1 MKAPKV
7 ISPFGAEEEAEIE
20 PRSFSPARESYRHKR
35 TAHTGRSDPWAHLPA
50 TYEFDNLEMKAPAR
64 RIRADSRDDE
74 GTPQRPTIRGIY
86 SSNFEAMTMAS
97 EELSDLNEQLL
108 KDLDKTAENEKLRK
122 QIFKI
127 NRVSNLLFVA
137 FG

>member
-7 ISPFGAEEEAEIE
+7 ISPFGAEEEVEIE
-20 PRSFSPARESYRHKR
+20 PRSFSPARESYRHQR
-35 TAHTGRSDPWAHLPA
+35 SGHTGRSDPWAHLPA
-50 TYEFDNLEMKAPAR
+50 RYELIDNLEMKAPAR

-74 GTPQRPTIRGIY
+74 GTPQRATTRGIY

-127 NRVSNLLFVA
+127 NRVSLRFL
-137 FG
+137 